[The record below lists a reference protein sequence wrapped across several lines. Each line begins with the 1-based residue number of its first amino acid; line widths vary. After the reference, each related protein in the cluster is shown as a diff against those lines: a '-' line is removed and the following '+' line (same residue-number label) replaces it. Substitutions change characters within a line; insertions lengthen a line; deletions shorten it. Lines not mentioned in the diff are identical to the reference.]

1 MPKGDYKRW
10 VPEAPISNLYP
21 YAYNF
26 YLIKSL
32 DQLDKVLS
40 LFGTAVAFDTETTGL
55 NLDKSFIVGYSF
67 CYDGKN
73 AFYVPVNHAPYYDEN
88 GVEHNDSLGIEAVRK
103 FYRALEK
110 VRYIFTFNQRFDV
123 RVIEK
128 CGFIENNIPMDE
140 RYRRRVF
147 EFDMSKY
154 IDKMIDVQAIIFDSD
169 TNVPYPNL
177 KGSEEYYLGW
187 RGASFKETLGD
198 AENFYQLRPSEC
210 YTYAATDALGTYL
223 LAQALWDY
231 YEEPGRRTRYPKSK
245 YPNMKNS
252 AELDTQFLYP
262 LMMMEDELVNV
273 DINMMKKYS
282 KIYQKKIDETQETLN
297 KINGGYINAGSPKQ
311 KSEAFKRLG
320 IVTYEPTD
328 SGALIPALNKRGE
341 AKSDKGSMQYTI
353 ERLNLDS
360 KDSKRIFME
369 SLMKMANYQKQK
381 GTYADNFVKFCKD
394 NPNGNR
400 LRFGYKTMV
409 VPSGR
414 LAAGGDKKNSY
425 FADSNIQNI
434 TKPKIGNCYYVEY
447 DKLIELYPQFI
458 GKLDNPREECMF
470 NNTTKDVT
478 EVPIDYDFKEG
489 YEKCFRILKWV
500 FKESIWNIPGLH
512 EMKIEGFQQDL
523 NIRSG
528 FTPDDDKYWVSCDF
542 SAQELRVP
550 ALLTRE
556 PLWSHTFETGGDLH
570 EVMARKIWGD
580 ENYDKSKRK
589 KAKRCNF
596 GILYGMTPRNFAI
609 DFEIPL
615 EEAEQLVHDYKAS
628 APVLFNWV
636 HENEQKTIDT
646 GVTQTMFGRP
656 RRLGWYLSHKDRGM
670 YNFGIRSCTNTVI
683 QGTGA
688 DILKISFLN
697 IYNKFYS
704 NPETRNKNRN
714 YIKFLNT
721 VHDEINYNISK
732 QHVESIVP
740 MVLSCMRLWYED
752 WDFPM
757 QVGLDIG
764 TRWGQTVAFEY
775 DTKPYIEAPKDF
787 TGKRYIKMNDD
798 VAAKND
804 IHGLMKYIEDINGN
818 LMKNPNYLHIIG
830 PAGDELTEKDYEV
843 KETTETKEEV
853 SSDEVDNSNYFDDL
867 FTEENED
874 NANLYSP
881 QGSGW
886 DDTIG
891 RNRQMKNNVNL
902 WR

>member
-1 MPKGDYKRW
+1 MANEKKEQYVRW
-10 VPEAPISNLYP
+10 VPQAPISNLYP

-26 YLIKSL
+26 YLIKDL
-32 DQLDKVLS
+32 NQLEKVLS
-40 LFGTAVAFDTETTGL
+40 LFGNAVAFDTETTGL
-55 NLDKSFIVGYSF
+55 NLDVNFMVGYSF

-73 AFYVPVNHAPYYDEN
+73 AFYVPVNHASYIDEN
-88 GVEHNDSLGIEAVRK
+88 GVEQNDSLGIEAVRM
-103 FYRALEK
+103 FYKALEK
-110 VRYIFTFNQRFDV
+110 VSYIFTFNQRFDI

-128 CGFIENNIPMDE
+128 CGFIENNIPMQE
-140 RYRRRVF
+140 RYERRVF

-154 IDKMIDVQAIIFDSD
+154 FEKLIDVQALIFDSD

-177 KGSEEYYLGW
+177 KGSEEYFLGW
-187 RGASFKETLGD
+187 RGASFKDTLGE
-198 AENFYQLRPSEC
+198 AENFYQLKPSEC

-223 LAQALWDY
+223 LAQVLWEY
-231 YEEPGRRTRYPKSK
+231 YLEPSRLTRYPKSK
-245 YPNMKNS
+245 FPNLKNS

-262 LMMMEDELVNV
+262 LMMMEDEYVNV
-273 DINMMKKYS
+273 DVNMMKKYS
-282 KIYQKKIDETQETLN
+282 TIYQGYIDETQDTLN
-297 KINGGYINAGSPKQ
+297 RINGGYINAGSPKQ
-311 KSEAFKRLG
+311 KSEAFTRLG

-328 SGALIPALNKRGE
+328 TGALIPALNKRGE
-341 AKSDKGSMQYTI
+341 AKSDRGSMTYTI
-353 ERLNLDS
+353 ERLEMP
-360 KDSKRIFME
+360 KDDRRRVFME

-381 GTYADNFVKFCKD
+381 GTYADNFQKFCAET
-394 NPNGNR
+394 PEGVGNR

-414 LAAGGDKKNSY
+414 LAAGGDKKNKY

-434 TKPKIGNCYYVEY
+434 TKPKIGMCYYVRY
-447 DKLIELYPQFI
+447 DELIKKLPQFE
-458 GKLDNPREECMF
+458 GMLDNPREECMY
-470 NNTTKDVT
+470 NSKTQEVV
-478 EVPIDYDFKEG
+478 EVPKDYNYEAGF
-489 YEKCFRILKWV
+489 EKCFRILDWV
-500 FKESIWNIPGLH
+500 FKESVWKIEDLH
-512 EMKIEGFQQDL
+512 EMKIEGFQQKL

-556 PLWSHTFETGGDLH
+556 PLWSHTFENGGDLH

-580 ENYDKSKRK
+580 ENYDKGKRK

-636 HENEQKTIDT
+636 HENEERTKLS

-656 RRLGWYLSHKDRGM
+656 RRLGWYLSSDRNRGM
-670 YNFGIRSCTNTVI
+670 QNFGIRSCTNTVI

-688 DILKISFLN
+688 DILKMSFLN
-697 IYNKFYS
+697 IYDKFYS
-704 NPETRNKNRN
+704 NPETRNTNRK

-732 QHVESIVP
+732 QHIRSIVP
-740 MVLSCMRLWYED
+740 MVISCMRLWLED

-764 TRWGQTVAFEY
+764 TRWGQTVAFDY
-775 DTKPYIEAPKDF
+775 DTKPYIEAPSNYS
-787 TGKRYIKMNDD
+787 GQRYSKMSDEE
-798 VAAKND
+798 AEKKD
-804 IHGLMKYIEDINGN
+804 IHGLMKYVEDNNGN

-830 PAGDELTEKDYEV
+830 PAGDDVTEKDYEV
-843 KETTETKEEV
+843 KEEIIEE
-853 SSDEVDNSNYFDDL
+853 EPQIIEEPEENQEGYFDNL
-867 FTEENED
+867 FYE
-874 NANLYSP
+874 YSGFKDEKERDG
-881 QGSGW
+881 QLSNIHLNGVS
-886 DDTIG
+886 
-891 RNRQMKNNVNL
+891 
-902 WR
+902 